1 MAPTQEIFVNPPAQ
15 NRINATHATSPRPS
29 VHSVNPLQAARLCAF
44 DGPPQPTTRLAEAA
58 HLAVS
63 SAALAAALLLVGCA
77 SPGPAHTP
85 LAQATP
91 ASVGLGAAATETV
104 ARSQW
109 WKALG
114 DEQLDSLID
123 TALSGNPSLA
133 VSRAR
138 LEQAVALSQ
147 VREAANGPQATLGVD
162 ATRQRYTANGL
173 VPAPVAGNT
182 YNSGTVQASLSWSP
196 DFFGQHAAELQAALG
211 QARAAQADAAAAANA
226 LAAQVGRSYVAL
238 ARLVAQRDVAE
249 RALAQREEQRRLTQQ
264 RTAAGLDSQ
273 VELTQAQGAVPD
285 ARTQIEAL
293 EEQITLGRRQLAVLT
308 GQAPNALPSVA
319 PRLAALDPLAVTD
332 MLGADLLGRRPDV
345 VAARW
350 RVEAATQGVNSARSE
365 FYPNINIGAFI
376 GLNALGLDK
385 LLNGSSRQMGVTP
398 ALRLPIF
405 DGGRLR
411 AQLSGRQA
419 ELDAAIAQ
427 YNGAVLDAVKEAG
440 DALASIQSLSRQQA
454 LQDEAVAS
462 AEKAYQFAQERY
474 RAGLGSYL
482 VVLSTESQ
490 VLAQRRL
497 AVDLRARQLDTRLV
511 LMKALGG
518 GWSDDTAVLQTAIAR

>member
-1 MAPTQEIFVNPPAQ
+1 VNSTASPPS
-15 NRINATHATSPRPS
+15 TH
-29 VHSVNPLQAARLCAF
+29 LAF
-44 DGPPQPTTRLAEAA
+44 AA
-58 HLAVS
+58 HFAVS
-63 SAALAAALLLVGCA
+63 ALALAAALVLTGCA
-77 SPGPAHTP
+77 SPGAPHTP
-85 LAQATP
+85 LAQTTP
-91 ASVGLGAAATETV
+91 AAVGLNASANETAAP
-104 ARSQW
+104 SQW
-109 WKALG
+109 WKTLG
-114 DEQLDSLID
+114 DEQLDALID
-123 TALSGNPSLA
+123 QALQGSPSLA

-147 VREAANGPQATLGVD
+147 VREAANGPQASLGVD
-162 ATRQRYTANGL
+162 ATRQRYTEHGL
-173 VPAPVAGNT
+173 VPAPIAGNT
-182 YNSGTVQASLSWSP
+182 YNSGTVQATLSWSP
-196 DFFGQHAAELQAALG
+196 DFFGQHAAELQAVLG

-238 ARLVAQRDVAE
+238 ARLVAQRDVAA
-249 RALAQREEQRRLTQQ
+249 RALTQREEQQRLTQD
-264 RTAAGLDSQ
+264 RVSAGLDSQ
-273 VELTQAQGAVPD
+273 VELTQAQAAVPD

-293 EEQITLGRRQLAVLT
+293 DEQITLARRQIAVLS
-308 GQAPNALPSVA
+308 GQAPDALPALA
-319 PRLAALDPLAVTD
+319 PQLARLQTTAVPQT
-332 MLGADLLGRRPDV
+332 LGADLLGRRPDV

-350 RVEAATQGVNSARSE
+350 RVEAATQGVKSAKGE

-376 GLNALGLDK
+376 GLNALGLDN
-385 LLNGSSRQMGVTP
+385 LFNAGSRQMGVTP

-411 AQLSGRQA
+411 AQLGGKQA

-440 DALASIQSLSRQQA
+440 DAMASVQSLTRQQA
-454 LQDEAVAS
+454 LQDEAAAS
-462 AEKAYQFAQERY
+462 AEKAYRFAQERY
-474 RAGLGSYL
+474 RAGLGNYL

-518 GWSDDTAVLQTAIAR
+518 GWSDDTGTLHTAAAH

>member
-1 MAPTQEIFVNPPAQ
+1 MNRTASLPSRRPA
-15 NRINATHATSPRPS
+15 R
-29 VHSVNPLQAARLCAF
+29 
-44 DGPPQPTTRLAEAA
+44 AA
-58 HLAVS
+58 HSAVS
-63 SAALAAALLLVGCA
+63 ALALAAAALLAGCA
-77 SPGPAHTP
+77 SPGAPHTP
-85 LAQATP
+85 LAQTTP
-91 ASVGLGAAATETV
+91 ADMGLQTPAAHDTA
-104 ARSQW
+104 APSQW

-114 DEQLDSLID
+114 DEQLNALVTQALQDS
-123 TALSGNPSLA
+123 PSLA

-138 LEQAVALSQ
+138 LAQAVALSQ
-147 VREAANGPQATLGVD
+147 VREAANGPQVNLGVD
-162 ATRQRYTANGL
+162 ATRQRYTAHGL

-182 YNSGTVQASLSWSP
+182 YNTGTVQATLSWSP
-196 DFFGQHAAELQAALG
+196 DFYGQHAAELQAALG
-211 QARAAQADAAAAANA
+211 QARAAQADAAAAANT

-238 ARLVAQRDVAE
+238 ARLVAQRDVAA
-249 RALAQREEQRRLTQQ
+249 RALAQREEQQRLTQE
-264 RTAAGLDSQ
+264 RVTAGLDSQ
-273 VELTQAQGAVPD
+273 VELTQAQAAVPD

-293 EEQITLGRRQLAVLT
+293 DEQITLARRQVAVLS
-308 GQAPNALPSVA
+308 GQAPDALATLTPQ
-319 PRLAALDPLAVTD
+319 LAALQPTAVPEA
-332 MLGADLLGRRPDV
+332 LGADLLGRRPDV

-350 RVEAATQGVNSARSE
+350 RVEAATQGVKVARTE

-376 GLNALGLDK
+376 GLNALGLDN
-385 LLNGSSRQMGVTP
+385 LFNAGSRQMGVTP

-411 AQLSGRQA
+411 AQLGGRAA

-440 DALASIQSLSRQQA
+440 DAVAYIQSLTRQKA
-454 LQDEAVAS
+454 LQDEAVGS
-462 AEKAYQFAQERY
+462 AEKAYRWAQERY
-474 RAGLGSYL
+474 RAGLGNYL

-518 GWSDDTAVLQTAIAR
+518 GWTDDTAVLHTAAAR

>member
-1 MAPTQEIFVNPPAQ
+1 MDV
-15 NRINATHATSPRPS
+15 S
-29 VHSVNPLQAARLCAF
+29 
-44 DGPPQPTTRLAEAA
+44 QPTPFSTRAAVAA
-58 HLAVS
+58 HFAVS
-63 SAALAAALLLVGCA
+63 AVALAAALFLVGCA

-85 LAQATP
+85 LAQTTP
-91 ASVGLGAAATETV
+91 AGAGLNASASESAAP
-104 ARSQW
+104 SQW
-109 WKALG
+109 WTTLGDAQLNALVDKALQG
-114 DEQLDSLID
+114 S
-123 TALSGNPSLA
+123 PSLA

-147 VREAANGPQATLGVD
+147 VREAASGPQVNLGVD
-162 ATRQRYTANGL
+162 ATRQRYTAHGL

-182 YNSGTVQASLSWSP
+182 YNSGTVQATFSWSP

-211 QARAAQADAAAAANA
+211 QARAAQADAAAAANT

-238 ARLVAQRDVAE
+238 ARLVSQREVAV
-249 RALAQREEQRRLTQQ
+249 RALEQREEQRRLTND
-264 RTAAGLDSQ
+264 RVAAGLDSQ
-273 VELTQAQGAVPD
+273 VELTQAQAAVPD

-293 EEQITLGRRQLAVLT
+293 DEQITLARRQVAVLT
-308 GQAPNALPSVA
+308 GQAPDALTTLTPQ
-319 PRLAALDPLAVTD
+319 LAALQPAPVPEA
-332 MLGADLLGRRPDV
+332 LGADLLGRRPDV

-350 RVEAATQGVNSARSE
+350 RVEAATQGVKVARTE

-376 GLNALGLDK
+376 GLNSLGLDN
-385 LLNGSSRQMGVTP
+385 LFNAGSRQMGVTP

-411 AQLSGRQA
+411 AQLGGRQA

-427 YNGAVLDAVKEAG
+427 YNGMVLDAVKEAG
-440 DALASIQSLSRQQA
+440 DAMASVQSLKRQQA
-454 LQDEAVAS
+454 LQDDAAAS
-462 AEKAYQFAQERY
+462 AEKAYRFAQERY
-474 RAGLGSYL
+474 RAGLGNYL

-497 AVDLRARQLDTRLV
+497 AVDLRARQLDTRLM

-518 GWSDDTAVLQTAIAR
+518 GWTDDTDTLRTAAR

>member
-1 MAPTQEIFVNPPAQ
+1 MHTTA
-15 NRINATHATSPRPS
+15 SLPS
-29 VHSVNPLQAARLCAF
+29 LRSA
-44 DGPPQPTTRLAEAA
+44 LASHFAI
-58 HLAVS
+58 
-63 SAALAAALLLVGCA
+63 SALALAAALVLVGCA
-77 SPGPAHTP
+77 SPGVPHTP
-85 LAQATP
+85 VKQTTP
-91 ASVGLGAAATETV
+91 ADLGLTSADRDTAAPP
-104 ARSQW
+104 QW
-109 WKALG
+109 WHALG
-114 DEQLDSLID
+114 DDQLN
-123 TALSGNPSLA
+123 ALVERALQGSPSLA

-147 VREAANGPQATLGVD
+147 VREAANGPQASLGVD
-162 ATRQRYTANGL
+162 ATRQRYSANGL
-173 VPAPVAGNT
+173 VPAPIAGNT
-182 YNSGTVQASLSWSP
+182 YNSGNVQATLSWSP
-196 DFFGQHAAELQAALG
+196 DFFGQHAAELEAALG
-211 QARAAQADAAAAANA
+211 QARAAQADAAAAANT

-238 ARLVAQRDVAE
+238 ARLVAQRDVAV
-249 RALAQREEQRRLTQQ
+249 RALEQREEQRKLTQE

-273 VELTQAQGAVPD
+273 VELTQAQAAVPD

-293 EEQITLGRRQLAVLT
+293 NEQMTLARRQIAVLT
-308 GQAPNALPSVA
+308 GQAPGALPDLTPQLLALQA
-319 PRLAALDPLAVTD
+319 PAVPEV
-332 MLGADLLGRRPDV
+332 LGADLLGRRPDV

-376 GLNALGLDK
+376 GLNALGLDR
-385 LLNGSSRQMGVTP
+385 LFNGSSRQMGVTP
-398 ALRLPIF
+398 ALRLPLF

-411 AQLSGRQA
+411 AQLGGRQA

-440 DALASIQSLSRQQA
+440 DAVASLQSLTRQQA

-462 AEKAYQFAQERY
+462 AEKAYRFAQERY

-518 GWSDDTAVLQTAIAR
+518 GWEDDTAVLHTAAK

>member
-1 MAPTQEIFVNPPAQ
+1 M
-15 NRINATHATSPRPS
+15 
-29 VHSVNPLQAARLCAF
+29 L
-44 DGPPQPTTRLAEAA
+44 LA
-58 HLAVS
+58 
-63 SAALAAALLLVGCA
+63 GCA
-77 SPGPAHTP
+77 SPGAPHTP
-85 LAQATP
+85 LAPTTP
-91 ASVGLGAAATETV
+91 SAVGLSAAVPDAAAP
-104 ARSQW
+104 AQW
-109 WKALG
+109 WTTLG
-114 DEQLDSLID
+114 DAQLNTLVD
-123 TALSGNPSLA
+123 TALQGNPSLA
-133 VSRAR
+133 VGRAR
-138 LEQAVALSQ
+138 LEQAIALSQ

-173 VPAPVAGNT
+173 VPAPIAGNT

-211 QARAAQADAAAAANA
+211 QARAAQADTAAAANT

-238 ARLVAQRDVAE
+238 ARLVAQRDVA
-249 RALAQREEQRRLTQQ
+249 QREEQRQLTQQ

-273 VELTQAQGAVPD
+273 VELTQAQAAVPD

-293 EEQITLGRRQLAVLT
+293 DEQITLTRRQLAVLT
-308 GQAPNALPSVA
+308 GQAPDALA
-319 PRLAALDPLAVTD
+319 RLTPRLAALQAAPVPEV
-332 MLGADLLGRRPDV
+332 LGADLLGRRPDV

-350 RVEAATQGVNSARSE
+350 RVEAATQGVNSAKSE

-376 GLNALGLDK
+376 GLNALGLDR
-385 LLNGSSRQMGVTP
+385 LFNAGSRQMGVTP

-411 AQLSGRQA
+411 AQLGGRQA

-440 DALASIQSLSRQQA
+440 DAIASVQSLTRQQA
-454 LQDEAVAS
+454 LQDDALAS
-462 AEKAYQFAQERY
+462 AEKAYRFAQERY

-518 GWSDDTAVLQTAIAR
+518 GWTDDTAVLRTAAK